1 MTATISAQAAY
12 QPTYGEKAPK
22 EDFALLIEDA
32 DTLLNTVLTGDTI
45 EMIWAAMPALS
56 SIINTSGQNG
66 SDTAQCYVDYDA
78 EIFANLPD
86 YAEEDGTVTA
96 DTLNVFFAENPIE
109 ISSQS

>member
-1 MTATISAQAAY
+1 MKTKKSRRLLSLILAVVMAFSAMTATISAQAAY

-56 SIINTSGQNG
+56 SIINTSG
-66 SDTAQCYVDYDA
+66 
-78 EIFANLPD
+78 
-86 YAEEDGTVTA
+86 
-96 DTLNVFFAENPIE
+96 
-109 ISSQS
+109 